1 MTRDALRM
9 ALSHRTRIVAH
20 LAPMAV
26 LAQWLPSGGQA
37 AGSLTI
43 ADQINANGQVHLINS
58 KGW

>member
-1 MTRDALRM
+1 MTRRALRM
-9 ALSHRTRIVAH
+9 APFHRTRIAVH
-20 LAPMAV
+20 LASMAI
-26 LAQWLPSGGQA
+26 LAQSLPMDRPA